1 MGEGKTNMFGKT
13 YNTIGSTDSNFL
25 IKTKG
30 DLKVQWGGKFIDIIK
45 NGKLA
50 SAGADILKVAT
61 SSDEIS
67 SNGIYLVPTEE
78 GNEVWISIDG
88 TKVNLAGEVGTTY
101 VSFLAEQ
108 KEVTADQKYTALT
121 NAGFYYET
129 LEQAKASGIKAG
141 IIFVEG
147 DGKLYVVKE
156 GELQDYYLTQQQLT
170 GQEQTNKFDEIYVG
184 ALHIYTNDGYSTFD
198 TQKMVLLM
206 NGDQYLLIEDSM
218 IYVGY
223 SISLKRNVLIQSE
236 GASENEGFRL
246 YNTEEGSILEVDDIV
261 WRNQPDPSVV
271 YSEQLRESDIYSQ
284 HNNVIQK
291 VINTQ
296 EIQDDKF
303 KVKCVLKYN
312 NSYQAGQYIY
322 IYLSEDQT
330 QYVIQ
335 LDIGLEDGVYIILA
349 KLLEDK
355 IAPELISIEV
365 TYDDG
370 SRTTVLNIQEG
381 ENYGQ
386 SQVSISNT
394 GTIDKA
400 KILAGPKNIR
410 FEEQSWQAEEDEE
423 NEVVRDIGT
432 DEIILNKASA
442 KEYEIIESAL
452 EYVTIL
458 VSQKDI
464 NSFLDWSI
472 NALTCLSSRP
482 YIKIQGSNID
492 VLDRSKTITEEIT
505 NESGIVETV
514 EKPDETIH
522 TRIGTVKETD
532 FQQLKECP
540 EKQEEVQ
547 VGIYSDNFIGLNS
560 KLYDSVFKKRCDY
573 PKYDESVEIPED
585 FQDEKYNKAVPNV
598 EWIKELIKL
607 AVPSGTIAMYNGQS
621 EIPEGWAVC
630 DGNNG
635 TPNLVG
641 KFIKAVSAIDQIGD
655 NESELNENNEFIITQ
670 EHLPKHSHP
679 HKPHT
684 HNLGGDLSGT
694 TGSSG
699 DLTVSLDYSDYN
711 WGIESVQKTFVT
723 SVTGEGVTS
732 ETGTVD
738 GVSNIR
744 TQGGNATGGSH
755 THSISLDAE
764 GGVSLSSATSEEETL
779 EDSEWPNKPLKIEPR
794 SYSLVFIMKL

>member
-50 SAGADILKVAT
+50 SAGANILKVAS

-78 GNEVWISIDG
+78 GNEVWVSIDG

-129 LEQAKASGIKAG
+129 LEQAKASGIRAG
-141 IIFVEG
+141 IIFVQG
-147 DGKLYVVKE
+147 DGKLYIAKE

-170 GQEQTNKFDEIYVG
+170 GQKQVNKFDEIYIG
-184 ALHIYTNDGYSTFD
+184 ALHIYTNDGYSTLD
-198 TQKMVLLM
+198 AQKMMLLI
-206 NGDQYLLIEDSM
+206 NGAQYLLIEDSM

-223 SISLKRNVLIQSE
+223 SVSLKRNMFIQSE

-246 YNTEEGSILEVDDIV
+246 YNTQEGSILEVDNIV
-261 WRNQPDPSVV
+261 WRNQSKSSTVH
-271 YSEQLRESDIYSQ
+271 SEQLKESDIYSQ

-296 EIQDDKF
+296 EIQDNQF
-303 KVKCVLKYN
+303 KVQCVLKYN
-312 NSYQAGQYIY
+312 NSYQTGQYMY
-322 IYLSEDQT
+322 IYLSEEQT
-330 QYVIQ
+330 QYVVQ
-335 LDIGLEDGVYIILA
+335 LDIWIEDDFYIILA
-349 KLLEDK
+349 KLLENK
-355 IAPELISIEV
+355 IAPEVISIEV
-365 TYDDG
+365 TYDEG
-370 SRTTVLNIQEG
+370 SRTAVLNIQEG
-381 ENYGQ
+381 ESSGQ
-386 SQVSISNT
+386 TQVSISNT

-410 FEEQSWQAEEDEE
+410 FEKQSWQTEDEE
-423 NEVVRDIGT
+423 NEVVRDIET
-432 DEIILNKASA
+432 NEIILNKASA

-458 VSQKDI
+458 VSQENI
-464 NSFLDWSI
+464 NPFLDQSI
-472 NALTCLSSRP
+472 NALTCLSNRP
-482 YIKIQGSNID
+482 YIKIQGNNID
-492 VLDRSKTITEEIT
+492 VLDRSKTITEEVT
-505 NESGIVETV
+505 NESGVVETV

-522 TRIGTVKETD
+522 TRIGTVKETN
-532 FQQLKECP
+532 FPQLKECP
-540 EKQEEVQ
+540 EEQEEVN

-560 KLYDSVFKKRCDY
+560 KLYDTIFKKRCNF
-573 PKYDESVEIPED
+573 PKYDESIEIPED
-585 FQDEKYNKAVPNV
+585 FDDKKYDRAVPNI
-598 EWIKELIKL
+598 EWIKELIDRAMPK
-607 AVPSGTIAMYNGQS
+607 GTITMFNGTS
-621 EIPEGWAVC
+621 DIPIGWAVC
-630 DGNNG
+630 DGTNG
-635 TPNLVG
+635 TPNLIG
-641 KFIKAVSAIDQIGD
+641 KFVKAVATADQMGD
-655 NESELNENNEFIITQ
+655 NSSELNENNELTLTQ

-679 HKPHT
+679 HKEHT
-684 HNLGGDLSGT
+684 HSLDGNISGT

-699 DLTVSLDYSDYN
+699 DLTVALDYSDYN
-711 WGIESVQKTFVT
+711 QGIEGVTKTFVT
-723 SVTGEGVTS
+723 SVTGEGVTTKS
-732 ETGTVD
+732 GTVD
-738 GVSNIR
+738 GVSNIK

-755 THSISLDAE
+755 THSVLLDIDE
-764 GGVSLSSATSEEETL
+764 GTSLSPIKSQEEEL
-779 EDSEWPNKPLKIEPR
+779 VDSEWPNNPIKIEPR
-794 SYSLVFIMKL
+794 SYSLIFIMKL

>member
-147 DGKLYVVKE
+147 DGKLYVVRE

-184 ALHIYTNDGYSTFD
+184 ALHIYTNDGYSTID
-198 TQKMVLLM
+198 TQKMMLLI
-206 NGDQYLLIEDSM
+206 NGAQYLLVEDSM

-236 GASENEGFRL
+236 GASESEGFRL
-246 YNTEEGSILEVDDIV
+246 YNTEEGSILEVDDII
-261 WRNQPDPSVV
+261 WRNQPEPSTV
-271 YSEQLRESDIYSQ
+271 YSEQLKESYIYSQ
-284 HNNVIQK
+284 YNNIIQK

-296 EIQDDKF
+296 EIQDNQF
-303 KVKCVLKYN
+303 KVRCVLKYN
-312 NSYQAGQYIY
+312 NSYQVGQYIY

-335 LDIGLEDGVYIILA
+335 LGIGLEDGAYIILA

-355 IAPELISIEV
+355 MAPELISIEI

-370 SRTTVLNIQEG
+370 NKTTILNIQEG
-381 ENYGQ
+381 ENSAQ
-386 SQVSISNT
+386 SQISVSNT

-410 FEEQSWQAEEDEE
+410 FEEQSWQADEDEDG
-423 NEVVRDIGT
+423 VVRDIET

-442 KEYEIIESAL
+442 KEYEIVDSTI

-458 VSQKDI
+458 ISQEDI
-464 NSFLDWSI
+464 ASFLDQSI
-472 NALTCLSSRP
+472 NALTCLSNRP
-482 YIKIQGSNID
+482 YIKIHGNNMD

-505 NESGIVETV
+505 NESGVVETV

-540 EKQEEVQ
+540 EEQEEIN

-560 KLYDSVFKKRCDY
+560 KLYDTIFKKRCDF
-573 PKYDESVEIPED
+573 PKYDESIKIPED
-585 FQDEKYNKAVPNV
+585 FDDKKYDRAVPNI
-598 EWIKELIKL
+598 EWIKELIDR
-607 AVPSGTIAMYNGQS
+607 AVPSGTITMFNGAS
-621 EIPEGWAVC
+621 DIPVGWAVC
-630 DGNNG
+630 DGTNG
-635 TPNLVG
+635 TPNLIG
-641 KFIKAVSAIDQIGD
+641 KFVKAVATADQIGD
-655 NESELNENNEFIITQ
+655 NPSDLNESNELVLTQ
-670 EHLPKHSHP
+670 EYLPKHSHP
-679 HKPHT
+679 HKEHT
-684 HNLGGDLSGT
+684 HSLDGNISGT

-711 WGIESVQKTFVT
+711 WGIEGVTKTFVT
-723 SVTGEGVTS
+723 SVAGEGVTTES
-732 ETGTVD
+732 GTVD
-738 GVSNIR
+738 GVSNIK

-755 THSISLDAE
+755 THSISLDTD
-764 GGVSLSSATSEEETL
+764 GGVSLSSTKSQEEEL
-779 EDSEWPNKPLKIEPR
+779 VDSEWPNNPIKIEPR
-794 SYSLVFIMKL
+794 SYSLIFIMKL

>member
-13 YNTIGSTDSNFL
+13 YNTIGSTDSNFI

-50 SAGADILKVAT
+50 SAGADILKVAS
-61 SSDEIS
+61 SSDDIS
-67 SNGIYLVPTEE
+67 SNGVYLVPTDE
-78 GNEVWISIDG
+78 GNEVWVSIDG
-88 TKVNLAGEVGTTY
+88 TKVNIAGEVGTTY
-101 VSFLAEQ
+101 VSFLTEQ

-184 ALHIYTNDGYSTFD
+184 ALHIYTNDGYSTLD

-223 SISLKRNVLIQSE
+223 SISLKRNMLIQSE

-246 YNTEEGSILEVDDIV
+246 YNTGEGSILEVDDIV

-296 EIQDDKF
+296 EIQGDKF

-335 LDIGLEDGVYIILA
+335 LGIWLEDGAYIILA

-370 SRTTVLNIQEG
+370 NRTAILNIQEG

-386 SQVSISNT
+386 SQVNISNT

-410 FEEQSWQAEEDEE
+410 FKEQSQQAEEGEE
-423 NEVVRDIGT
+423 NKVVGDIET

-540 EKQEEVQ
+540 EEQEEIN

-560 KLYDSVFKKRCDY
+560 KLYDTIFKKRCDF
-573 PKYDESVEIPED
+573 PKYDESIKIPED
-585 FQDEKYNKAVPNV
+585 FDDKKYNRAVPNI
-598 EWIKELIKL
+598 EWIKELIDR
-607 AVPSGTIAMYNGQS
+607 AVPSGTITMFNGAS
-621 EIPEGWAVC
+621 DIPVGWAVC
-630 DGNNG
+630 DGTNG
-635 TPNLVG
+635 TPNLIG
-641 KFIKAVSAIDQIGD
+641 KFVKAVATVDQIGD
-655 NESELNENNEFIITQ
+655 NPSDLNESNELVLTQ

-679 HKPHT
+679 HKEHT
-684 HNLGGDLSGT
+684 HSLDGNISGT

-711 WGIESVQKTFVT
+711 WGIEGVTKTFVT
-723 SVTGEGVTS
+723 SVAGEGVTS

-744 TQGGNATGGSH
+744 TQGGNATGGNH
-755 THSISLDAE
+755 THSISLNTE
-764 GGVSLSSATSEEETL
+764 GEVSLSSATSEEETL
-779 EDSEWPNKPLKIEPR
+779 EDSEWLNKPIKIEPR

>member
-236 GASENEGFRL
+236 GASENGGFRL

-312 NSYQAGQYIY
+312 NSYQA
-322 IYLSEDQT
+322 
-330 QYVIQ
+330 
-335 LDIGLEDGVYIILA
+335 
-349 KLLEDK
+349 
-355 IAPELISIEV
+355 
-365 TYDDG
+365 
-370 SRTTVLNIQEG
+370 
-381 ENYGQ
+381 
-386 SQVSISNT
+386 
-394 GTIDKA
+394 
-400 KILAGPKNIR
+400 
-410 FEEQSWQAEEDEE
+410 
-423 NEVVRDIGT
+423 
-432 DEIILNKASA
+432 
-442 KEYEIIESAL
+442 
-452 EYVTIL
+452 
-458 VSQKDI
+458 
-464 NSFLDWSI
+464 
-472 NALTCLSSRP
+472 
-482 YIKIQGSNID
+482 
-492 VLDRSKTITEEIT
+492 
-505 NESGIVETV
+505 
-514 EKPDETIH
+514 
-522 TRIGTVKETD
+522 
-532 FQQLKECP
+532 
-540 EKQEEVQ
+540 
-547 VGIYSDNFIGLNS
+547 
-560 KLYDSVFKKRCDY
+560 
-573 PKYDESVEIPED
+573 
-585 FQDEKYNKAVPNV
+585 
-598 EWIKELIKL
+598 
-607 AVPSGTIAMYNGQS
+607 
-621 EIPEGWAVC
+621 
-630 DGNNG
+630 
-635 TPNLVG
+635 
-641 KFIKAVSAIDQIGD
+641 
-655 NESELNENNEFIITQ
+655 
-670 EHLPKHSHP
+670 
-679 HKPHT
+679 
-684 HNLGGDLSGT
+684 
-694 TGSSG
+694 
-699 DLTVSLDYSDYN
+699 
-711 WGIESVQKTFVT
+711 
-723 SVTGEGVTS
+723 
-732 ETGTVD
+732 
-738 GVSNIR
+738 
-744 TQGGNATGGSH
+744 
-755 THSISLDAE
+755 
-764 GGVSLSSATSEEETL
+764 
-779 EDSEWPNKPLKIEPR
+779 
-794 SYSLVFIMKL
+794 